1 MGATNG
7 GKGAAGPRVKV
18 LPRRVTGTLTEWK
31 GHFGWIQANE
41 AIEDPDAAKRGGKI
55 YMAHEDVE
63 AEIEGVGAAVS
74 FFVYSDGTGL
84 GAMNVKEAAG
94 AGAQKAIEKPP
105 AAIGAGKSAGYAKG
119 LATAGYAKG
128 GFATGGHAKGFA
140 KGDYGSKGMF
150 DGKGKGKG
158 KGKAKPP
165 SGPDL
170 PRERVSEAPILGEVL
185 EWKGKYGWIKAQEA
199 IEHPLAGK
207 REGKIYM
214 NVKDLPEGVEE
225 LDAGGLVQFEL
236 YADES
241 GLGAEEVQAL

>member
-1 MGATNG
+1 MGAPKG
-7 GKGAAGPRVKV
+7 GKASAGPRVKV

-31 GHFGWIQANE
+31 GHFGWVQASE
-41 AIEDPDAAKRGGKI
+41 AIDHPEAAKRGGKI

-63 AEIEGVGAAVS
+63 TEIAGVGAALS

-84 GAMNVKEAAG
+84 GAMNVKEATG
-94 AGAQKAIEKPP
+94 AGAQKAIQKPT
-105 AAIGAGKSAGYAKG
+105 ADKGKGKSAAYAKGG

-128 GFATGGHAKGFA
+128 GFAKGGYVA
-140 KGDYGSKGMF
+140 KGMF
-150 DGKGKGKG
+150 NGEGKGKGRG
-158 KGKAKPP
+158 KGKAKRP

-170 PRERVSEAPILGEVL
+170 PRERVSEAPILGEVQ
-185 EWKGKYGWIKAQEA
+185 EWKGKYGWIKAQEE
-199 IEHPLAGK
+199 IEHPLAER
-207 REGKIYM
+207 REGKIYV

-225 LDAGGLVQFEL
+225 LEAGGLVQFEL